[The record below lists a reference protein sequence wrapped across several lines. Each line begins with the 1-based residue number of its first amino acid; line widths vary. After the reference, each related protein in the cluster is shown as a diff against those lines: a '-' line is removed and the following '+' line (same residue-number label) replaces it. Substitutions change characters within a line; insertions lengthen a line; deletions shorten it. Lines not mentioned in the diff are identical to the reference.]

1 MLQHPDER
9 RGSVAVPHPEEPLG
23 RCLLIPDESN
33 LPLMYYLGRM
43 AEASGYVVELS
54 LAPADATV
62 VIGFGEACRF
72 AVAAPGVWIAPD
84 FRRPE
89 VAAAFAGATGPG
101 LVVGSLDDPGWDR
114 AAAAR
119 LREFEVLTIPGV
131 DQRLEAA
138 GDPVRSLE
146 VAARVLERARALFVR
161 LA

>member
-1 MLQHPDER
+1 
-9 RGSVAVPHPEEPLG
+9 
-23 RCLLIPDESN
+23 
-33 LPLMYYLGRM
+33 
-43 AEASGYVVELS
+43 
-54 LAPADATV
+54 
-62 VIGFGEACRF
+62 
-72 AVAAPGVWIAPD
+72 
-84 FRRPE
+84 
-89 VAAAFAGATGPG
+89 ATGPG